1 MAKCTNDPA
10 NDPNPSIDE
19 GLAKATST
27 PDLSDIKGANST
39 QVRP

>member
-1 MAKCTNDPA
+1 MAKPTNEPVDDADPS
-10 NDPNPSIDE
+10 NDE
-19 GLAKATST
+19 AKATSI